1 MKFFYQYMS
10 LKEQA
15 SQILNDFENTQSD
28 KIVQTLDEIKN
39 QLKSQLTKDYLQ
51 GKIDAL
57 NNAKTEPEKKALC
70 KNLIPYL
77 DWYVQ
82 GI

>member
-1 MKFFYQYMS
+1 MS

-15 SQILNDFENTQSD
+15 SQILNNFENTQSD
-28 KIVQTLDEIKN
+28 KIIQTLDEIKN

-57 NNAKTEPEKKALC
+57 NNAKTESEKKVLC